1 MKINLKKNNLDW
13 LRLMFALQVI
23 LIHGLENLKDNS
35 TSAIVSFL
43 HHFPGV
49 PAFFF
54 VSGFLIYAS
63 FDKNPSPGSYFKN
76 RFLRL
81 YIGLEGVL

>member
-1 MKINLKKNNLDW
+1 MKIDLRKNNLDW
-13 LRLMFALQVI
+13 LRLVFALQVI
-23 LIHGLENLKDNS
+23 LIHGLENLKLNS
-35 TSAIVSFL
+35 TSLIGSFL

-63 FDKNPSPGSYFKN
+63 FDKNPIDF
-76 RFLRL
+76 
-81 YIGLEGVL
+81 